1 MAAIVAIVGRPNV
14 GKSTLFNRLVGKR
27 QAIEAD
33 ESGTTRDPVTSFVES
48 EKVDYLLVDTG
59 GLEFDEADGDI
70 EEDTQTQARIAAS
83 EADIIL
89 FCVNTQEDLT
99 RNDEMAAQFLRQV
112 EDGKPVFLI
121 GTKADDG
128 TNELDYPEIFN
139 LGIKEESLHFV
150 SSTQGRGIKELKTKL
165 EKYLDKQGYGKRF
178 KRDDDDLSPPRI
190 AFFGR
195 PNAGKSSMINRL
207 LKKQACIVSSRE
219 GTTRDTKDVEF
230 VLNDK
235 KYILVDT
242 AGVRRKSRVD
252 DPIEKFSVMRSFKA
266 IAEADIVVYLVDAG
280 VGVNSI
286 DQKLI
291 GELKLLKTGVIIA
304 VNKWDLREQG
314 EESQK
319 RFYGYLSRKVQYL
332 PWAPV
337 LFTSSKTKK
346 NLLKFFPMV
355 DDIMIERS
363 KKYQT
368 GELNAF
374 LQEIVNLHPP
384 AGLRNKQPRLKYMT
398 QVGINPPHFKI
409 QGSKLDFL
417 HWSYQRYLEH
427 RMRDAFGFE
436 GTGIEL
442 EYKNGS
448 SNPYDEKGGAKNWRA
463 VNKGTFKRENL

>member
-1 MAAIVAIVGRPNV
+1 MSAIVAIVGRPNI
-14 GKSTLFNRLVGKR
+14 GKSTLFNRIVGKR
-27 QAIEAD
+27 QAIECD
-33 ESGTTRDPVTSFVES
+33 ESGTTRDTVSSFVIE
-48 EKVDYLLVDTG
+48 EKVDYLLIDTG
-59 GLEFDEADGDI
+59 GLEFDEISGDI
-70 EEDTQTQARIAAS
+70 EEDTQTQARIAAN
-83 EADIIL
+83 EADVII
-89 FCVNTQEDLT
+89 FCVDTKEDIT
-99 RNDEMAAQFLRQV
+99 KNDELAAQFLRQS
-112 EDGKPVFLI
+112 EEGKPIFLV

-128 TNELDYPEIFN
+128 KTELDYPEIFN

-150 SSTQGRGIKELKTKL
+150 SSTQGYGIQDLKKKLASFLHKE
-165 EKYLDKQGYGKRF
+165 GYGKRYV
-178 KRDDDDLSPPRI
+178 RAEDDISPPRI
-190 AFFGR
+190 TFFGR

-207 LKKQACIVSSRE
+207 MKRQACIVSSEE

-230 VLNDK
+230 TLNNK
-235 KYILVDT
+235 NYILVDT
-242 AGVRRKSRVD
+242 AGVRRKSRVKD
-252 DPIEKFSVMRSFKA
+252 VIEKFSVMRSLRA
-266 IAEADIVVYLVDAG
+266 IAESDVVVYLVDAD
-280 VGVNSI
+280 VGVNAI

-291 GELKLLKTGVIIA
+291 GELKNLKTGVIIA

-319 RFYGYLSRKVQYL
+319 RFYNYLSRKIPYM
-332 PWAPV
+332 PWVPV

-355 DDIMIERS
+355 DDIVAQRAQ
-363 KKYQT
+363 KFKT
-368 GELNAF
+368 TELNAF
-374 LQEIVNLHPP
+374 LQELVNLHPP

-398 QVGINPPHFKI
+398 QVGVNPPHFKI

-436 GTGIEL
+436 GTGIEI

-448 SNPYDEKGGAKNWRA
+448 VNPYDEKGGAKNWRA

>member
-59 GLEFDEADGDI
+59 GLEFDEAEGDI
-70 EEDTQTQARIAAS
+70 EEDTQTQARIATN
-83 EADIIL
+83 EADVIL
-89 FCVNTQEDLT
+89 FCVNTQEEIT
-99 RNDEMAAQFLRQV
+99 RNDELAAQFLRQV
-112 EDGKPVFLI
+112 EEGKPVFLV

-128 TNELDYPEIFN
+128 RTELDYPEIFT
-139 LGIKEESLHFV
+139 LGIHEESLHFV
-150 SSTQGRGIKELKTKL
+150 SSTQGRGVKELKAKL
-165 EKYLDKQGYGKRF
+165 EQYLYKEGYGKRF
-178 KRDDDDLSPPRI
+178 KRDEDDVSPPRV

-195 PNAGKSSMINRL
+195 PNAGKSSMINCL
-207 LKKQACIVSSRE
+207 LKKKACIVSDRE

-230 VLNDK
+230 VLHEK

-266 IAEADIVVYLVDAG
+266 IAEADIVIYLLDAEG
-280 VGVNSI
+280 GVNAI

-291 GELKLLKTGVIIA
+291 GELKILKTGVIIA

-319 RFYGYLSRKVQYL
+319 RFYHYLSRKVPYM
-332 PWAPV
+332 PWVPV

-346 NLLKFFPMV
+346 NLLKFFPII
-355 DDIMIERS
+355 DDIMKQRS
-363 KKYQT
+363 QKIST

-374 LQEIVNLHPP
+374 LQEVVSLHPP
-384 AGLRNKQPRLKYMT
+384 AGLKNKQPRLKYMT
-398 QVGINPPHFKI
+398 QVGVNPPHFKI
-409 QGSKLDFL
+409 MGSKLDFL

-427 RMRDAFGFE
+427 RMRDAFGFD
-436 GTGIEL
+436 GTGIVL

-448 SNPYDEKGGAKNWRA
+448 SNPYDEGGAKNWRA
-463 VNKGTFKRENL
+463 VNKGKFKKENL